1 MKFYIKQKVFSLRD
15 RFQVLD
21 AEQQP
26 VYQVQGKMFSLSNK
40 LDLMRPDGTPV
51 LHAHRK
57 VFTFLPKYFI
67 ESPTGDSLAVVQRRF
82 GLRPK
87 FDVTLGTEQL
97 QVSGS
102 LFAHSFQV
110 MDERGIVASIQKKI
124 ISWGDT
130 YEIEIQDDRRIE
142 LLLFVVIIIDQV
154 IHEQKNRGSSN

>member
-1 MKFYIKQKVFSLRD
+1 
-15 RFQVLD
+15 
-21 AEQQP
+21 
-26 VYQVQGKMFSLSNK
+26 
-40 LDLMRPDGTPV
+40 LDLQRPDGSAV
-51 LHAHRK
+51 LQAHRK

-67 ESPTGDSLAVVQRRF
+67 ESPDGEQLAVVQRRF

-87 FDVTLGTEQL
+87 FDVSLGTEQL

-110 MDERGIVASIQKKI
+110 MDERGVIASIQKKI

-130 YEIEIQDDRRIE
+130 YEIDITDDRRVE

-154 IHEQKNRGSSN
+154 IHEQKNRGHSNN